1 MMLTAE
7 DNRKLELLDIFLGSV
22 STERLKEIVEQ
33 EQVVSKLRD
42 DQSSFYVLRQL
53 INDATHFQTELL
65 NARAELQSLKSD
77 MATLVKCLNSSIY
90 GYNQDFQNL
99 KQKHNVY

>member
-1 MMLTAE
+1 MMLTTE
-7 DNRKLELLDIFLGSV
+7 DNKKLELLDIFLGSV
-22 STERLKEIVEQ
+22 STERLREIVEQ

-53 INDATHFQTELL
+53 INDSSHFQADLM
-65 NARAELQSLKSD
+65 NARAELQSLKAD

-90 GYNQDFQNL
+90 GYNQDFLNL